1 MIHRDSHPG
10 RFQPIIDKDYMS
22 NLAKNILTFDPN
34 ELLLSP
40 KEYFAEMV
48 QSGFSKRNIKKNPAV
63 EVYLVDLLAHYLDAR
78 NLFDEP
84 TKENGEKNPS
94 TLAEMFLTASN
105 SDHLEKIGLLK
116 KLGDRT
122 LYISGFF
129 GDSLSRKVVDI
140 DYYVEMGG
148 AAYGSLAD
156 CVREDDLAYVYN
168 TFSTRFVEFVDVL
181 TYISQQSFVQ
191 NDESILRLYERYIK
205 TGSEVA
211 RQKLIEMGVMIVSP
225 DQVRSSKQD

>member
-1 MIHRDSHPG
+1 
-10 RFQPIIDKDYMS
+10 MS

-225 DQVRSSKQD
+225 DQVRSSKQDWIRKEKWLCKALRV

>member
-1 MIHRDSHPG
+1 
-10 RFQPIIDKDYMS
+10 MS

-105 SDHLEKIGLLK
+105 SDHLEKISLLK

-156 CVREDDLAYVYN
+156 CVREDDLAHVYN

>member
-1 MIHRDSHPG
+1 
-10 RFQPIIDKDYMS
+10 MS